1 MLNKY
6 GILKKEF
13 NLKNHNTYKIESI
26 CKYFIIVNNINNLK
40 ELIKYLQEKNI
51 KYFIIGN
58 GSNIIL
64 PMYYDGVVIK
74 LDLNEIN
81 YNKDILEVGASLMLN
96 KIALD
101 SVSKGYKGLEWASG
115 IPGTVGGSTVNNSG
129 SFGSEIF
136 DYIIKLDVLKDNKI
150 ITLNKED
157 INYSY
162 RCTNL
167 KKYIILKV
175 YFKLEKGNKEKLL
188 SLIQERT
195 EKRKASQPN
204 KPSAGSVFRNPEGD
218 YAGRLIEESGL
229 KGREIG
235 GAKISNKH
243 ANFIVNN
250 KNATSN
256 DIITLINLIKVTIK
270 EKYNIDLILEQEIIK

>member
-74 LDLNEIN
+74 LDLNEIT

-167 KKYIILKV
+167 KEYIILKV
-175 YFKLEKGNKEKLL
+175 YFKLEKGNREELL
-188 SLIQERT
+188 SLIKERT